1 MRIVGEIP
9 HPELK
14 ITIFHWNNRYLIKL
28 EAGLFEQTYKIH
40 EYDVS
45 SEEEVKKLVDE
56 TFIKGAMTRFNEM
69 AESLQNS
76 LNKIWLGL
84 RLANWVVINSSWL
97 APTHITDS
105 FDSHDFFLSQQF
117 L

>member
-28 EAGLFEQTYKIH
+28 EAGLFEQTYKIP
-40 EYDVS
+40 EYDVA
-45 SEEEVKKLVDE
+45 SEAELKKLVDE
-56 TFIKGAMTRFNEM
+56 AFIESALKRFNEM

-76 LNKIWLGL
+76 MKKI
-84 RLANWVVINSSWL
+84 
-97 APTHITDS
+97 
-105 FDSHDFFLSQQF
+105 
-117 L
+117 